1 MAHGIRLGHSW
12 PQGSAAA
19 DELHAC
25 EKAMGHIQIK

>member
-19 DELHAC
+19 ELHAC